1 MGGGIWTVRRY
12 TVEKVKERF
21 DRMVTA
27 GANATPDEVLIGAG
41 HRISGQQWAEVWRAR
56 ELTWLVA
63 KREVR
68 QRYQH
73 SVAGIGWA
81 ILQPVITVM
90 VLTTFQV
97 LFGRR
102 TVDRVPYPLYAM
114 MGLVPWTFFGHAL
127 NQCSNSIL
135 KHTSIVKKVYFPL
148 LVFPVAAVV
157 AAAVDFVV
165 ALPLVGGL
173 MLYYGYYPTRLL
185 LMLPLFVL
193 ELVLFAAGSGIWI
206 ALMNTRYRDTAN
218 ALPFVMQLWFL
229 MTPIVYSAS
238 QVPDRWR
245 ILVGLNPMVGL
256 LEGFRWTLC
265 AEAPADLGIWVATS
279 VFWTVLLLG
288 SGLGLWFAQHETLR
302 ELN

>member
-1 MGGGIWTVRRY
+1 ML
-12 TVEKVKERF
+12 
-21 DRMVTA
+21 A
-27 GANATPDEVLIGAG
+27 ASANATPDEVVIDSQS
-41 HRISGQQWAEVWRAR
+41 RISAKHWAEIWRAR
-56 ELTWLVA
+56 ELTWLIA
-63 KREVR
+63 KREI
-68 QRYQH
+68 QLRYQH

-81 ILQPVITVM
+81 ILQPVITVL
-90 VLTTFQV
+90 VLTAFQA

-148 LVFPVAAVV
+148 LVFPIASVI

-165 ALPLVGGL
+165 ALPLVALL
-173 MLYYGYYPTRLL
+173 MLYYGYHPTRLL
-185 LMLPLFVL
+185 LLLPLFVVQ
-193 ELVLFAAGSGIWI
+193 LVLFALGSGIWI
-206 ALMNTRYRDTAN
+206 ALLNTRYRDTAN
-218 ALPFVMQLWFL
+218 ALPFIMQLWFL
-229 MTPIVYSAS
+229 MTPIVYSAG
-238 QVPDRWR
+238 QVPEKWR
-245 ILVGLNPMVGL
+245 ILVGMNPMVGL

-279 VFWTVLLLG
+279 VFWTIFLLG
-288 SGLGLWFAQHETLR
+288 TGLALWFSQHESLR